1 MKGMDPKDKQDCV
14 IRKNVQVALATQ
26 LHEESVPFR
35 REQKRY
41 LEKLKENESKSKYV
55 PTSSSAC
62 NFEDE
67 GFGDVQ
73 MAMLE
78 DSEFDAQAREKE
90 IVHVAESI
98 KDLQTIF
105 KELAVLVIDQVRT
118 CSNRAVRVPILH
130 AHTLPL
136 FCHFRCKAPADSESF
151 ALRMGRCTCRA
162 QSLTGSTT
170 TWKKPQSTQA
180 KYVCPH
186 PHNLPSPLSLPKK
199 PRKTC
204 PVCRQC
210 VMGTR
215 ASLPICRVHRAG
227 QVGA

>member
-1 MKGMDPKDKQDCV
+1 MQAVVKGMDPKDKQDCV

-55 PTSSSAC
+55 PTSSSVP

-73 MAMLE
+73 LAMLE
-78 DSEFDAQAREKE
+78 NSEFDAQAREKE

-105 KELAVLVIDQVRT
+105 KELAVLVIDQVCAT
-118 CSNRAVRVPILH
+118 A
-130 AHTLPL
+130 
-136 FCHFRCKAPADSESF
+136 
-151 ALRMGRCTCRA
+151 
-162 QSLTGSTT
+162 SLT
-170 TWKKPQSTQA
+170 
-180 KYVCPH
+180 
-186 PHNLPSPLSLPKK
+186 
-199 PRKTC
+199 
-204 PVCRQC
+204 
-210 VMGTR
+210 
-215 ASLPICRVHRAG
+215 
-227 QVGA
+227 